1 MMLIRFI
8 IGTGGS
14 FLFPWPKQRRTAMSH
29 AAQSAPE
36 EQPLLSMGFLF
47 RTMTVIAVLAIL
59 TVAISIGGRWFGRH
73 ISLAGNTDSAAEI
86 TLTVGRD
93 TVKFPE
99 NAIRFP
105 SQRHEGAAER
115 VDLYLAWPD
124 MQGYNK
130 ANHLRFDDIA
140 QSSGLIFLQITQSTM
155 SRDMSG
161 RLEPI
166 YSHLLDG
173 MPEPYHDG
181 LTLHRL
187 RADAG
192 YGDEV
197 LLTAPVKGGPD
208 YVVRCILPSAP
219 DKAASGDCQRDIKVG
234 RDLSVLYR
242 FSSSHLNDWEHIDAA
257 IRTFVEAR
265 LVNHSATSF

>member
-1 MMLIRFI
+1 M
-8 IGTGGS
+8 
-14 FLFPWPKQRRTAMSH
+14 FLLRRTETRRTAMSQ
-29 AAQSAPE
+29 AAQSASE
-36 EQPLLSMGFLF
+36 EQPLLSMGFLL
-47 RTMTVIAVLAIL
+47 RTMVVISVLAVL

-73 ISLAGNTDSAAEI
+73 ISLAGNTDSTAEI
-86 TLTVGRD
+86 TLTIGRD

-105 SQRHEGAAER
+105 SQRHDGAAER
-115 VDLYLAWPD
+115 IDLYLTWPA
-124 MQGYNK
+124 MQGYSK
-130 ANHLRFDDIA
+130 DNHLQFDDIA
-140 QSSGLIFLQITQSTM
+140 RSSGLIFLQIAQSTM

-166 YSHLLDG
+166 YSHLIEG
-173 MPEPYHDG
+173 AAEPFRDG

-197 LLTAPVKGGPD
+197 LLTVPVRGGPD
-208 YVVRCILPSAP
+208 YVVRCILPSVP

-234 RDLSVLYR
+234 KDLSVLYR
-242 FSSSHLNDWEHIDAA
+242 FSSSHLDDWEHIDAA
-257 IRTFVEAR
+257 IRTFVQAR
-265 LVNHSATSF
+265 LVNRSATSP

>member
-1 MMLIRFI
+1 
-8 IGTGGS
+8 
-14 FLFPWPKQRRTAMSH
+14 MSH
-29 AAQSAPE
+29 AAHSAPD
-36 EQPLLSMGFLF
+36 EQPLFSTGFLL
-47 RTMTVIAVLAIL
+47 RTMAAIAVLAVL

-73 ISLAGNTDSAAEI
+73 ISLAGNTDSTVEI
-86 TLTVGRD
+86 MLAIGRD

-115 VDLYLAWPD
+115 VDLYLAWPE
-124 MQGYNK
+124 MQGYGK
-130 ANHLRFDDIA
+130 ENHLRFDDVA
-140 QSSGLIFLQITQSTM
+140 QSSGLIFLQVTQGTM

-166 YSHLLDG
+166 YSHLLEG
-173 MPEPYHDG
+173 PAAPFRNG

-197 LLTAPVKGGPD
+197 LLTAPVEGGPD

-242 FSSSHLNDWEHIDAA
+242 FSSSHLDDWEHIDAA
-257 IRTFVEAR
+257 IRTFVETR
-265 LVNHSATSF
+265 LVNRSATSP

>member
-1 MMLIRFI
+1 
-8 IGTGGS
+8 
-14 FLFPWPKQRRTAMSH
+14 MSH
-29 AAQSAPE
+29 AVHSASD
-36 EQPLLSMGFLF
+36 EQPLFSMGFLL
-47 RTMTVIAVLAIL
+47 RTMAVITVLAVL

-73 ISLAGNTDSAAEI
+73 ISLAGNTDSTAEI
-86 TLTVGRD
+86 SVTIGRD
-93 TVKFPE
+93 SVKFPE

-115 VDLYLAWPD
+115 VDLYLAWPE
-124 MQGYNK
+124 MQGYGK
-130 ANHLRFDDIA
+130 ENHLRFDDVA
-140 QSSGLIFLQITQSTM
+140 QSSGLIFLQLTQSTM

-166 YSHLLDG
+166 YSHLLEG
-173 MPEPYHDG
+173 AAETFGNG

-208 YVVRCILPSAP
+208 YVVRCMLPSAP

-234 RDLSVLYR
+234 NDLSVLYR
-242 FSSSHLNDWEHIDAA
+242 FSSSHLDDWEHIDAA

-265 LVNHSATSF
+265 LMNRSATSP

>member
-1 MMLIRFI
+1 MF
-8 IGTGGS
+8 
-14 FLFPWPKQRRTAMSH
+14 FLQRTETRRTAMSQ
-29 AAQSAPE
+29 AAQSTPD
-36 EQPLLSMGFLF
+36 EQPLFSMGFLL
-47 RTMTVIAVLAIL
+47 RTMAVIAVLAVL
-59 TVAISIGGRWFGRH
+59 TVAISIAGRWFGRH
-73 ISLAGNTDSAAEI
+73 ISLAGNTDSTSEI
-86 TLTVGRD
+86 TLTIGRD
-93 TVKFPE
+93 TVKLPE

-124 MQGYNK
+124 MRGYGK
-130 ANHLRFDDIA
+130 DNHLRFDDVA
-140 QSSGLIFLQITQSTM
+140 QSSGLIFLQIAQSTM

-166 YSHLLDG
+166 YSHLIEG
-173 MPEPYHDG
+173 PAEAFRDG

-197 LLTAPVKGGPD
+197 LLTAPVKGESD
-208 YVVRCILPSAP
+208 YVVRCILPSTP
-219 DKAASGDCQRDIKVG
+219 DKSASGDCQRDIKVG
-234 RDLSVLYR
+234 KDLSVLYR
-242 FSSSHLNDWEHIDAA
+242 FSSNHLDDWEHIDAA

-265 LVNHSATSF
+265 LMNRSATGP